1 MCIQSFPSGTYRD
14 KTLVLQ
20 PSSLGAHGRNSCTAI
35 TQHLEQLFPLNCKGT
50 VRPEER
56 GIIALVLSLGDT
68 LSITWQQR
76 PLSNSLP
83 LLHKGQQESQG
94 PHLFPNSRRRHQT
107 KMLRQWLLTLPKLK
121 RGMVQAPKSSVRWRP
136 PLGTFLLP
144 KGQKLYTCLWD
155 GVWEAVGTADSSQT
169 VAACPGELFY
179 NPVCIAGLFH
189 A

>member
-68 LSITWQQR
+68 LSITWHQR

-121 RGMVQAPKSSVRWRP
+121 RGMVQAPRAVSDGGRHWGRSC
-136 PLGTFLLP
+136 F
-144 KGQKLYTCLWD
+144 QKDRSCT
-155 GVWEAVGTADSSQT
+155 
-169 VAACPGELFY
+169 
-179 NPVCIAGLFH
+179 PVCGMVFGKPWALQT
-189 A
+189 AVRQ